1 MKKDLRHKQA
11 CTSFKDFIFSPY
23 SFRFPCELQFIPP
36 RSTDKPM
43 KKPDRQDGR
52 KAGLL
57 RLSSYIYPLNSQLQA
72 LDL

>member
-1 MKKDLRHKQA
+1 
-11 CTSFKDFIFSPY
+11 
-23 SFRFPCELQFIPP
+23 
-36 RSTDKPM
+36 M

-72 LDL
+72 FDL